1 MDIQDRKR
9 GFLLNET
16 GHLSSIGPSD
26 RNGVALILVIG
37 LLALMVVMGVT
48 FSIFMRTE
56 RVAAGNFRNDVVARQ
71 LLHVALN
78 RAIAAIDSDLGG
90 KPYPVWTCLESG
102 PVGGVVVRGVTSA
115 PALDW
120 IPRAALGSNTNPQPR
135 WIEDLGT
142 GLPNMI
148 EARVGYLVVNCSGL
162 LDVNNSGPGLPGVS
176 RGVGT
181 NVNEIQLSACPEVAD
196 AVILVSNRF
205 YETIQ
210 ELNTQQVGQA
220 SGALSQPV
228 ANFVSF
234 SSFPTGY
241 VGGTNIT
248 LYDLSGDETALMAR
262 RASILSGLRAS
273 GIEAGQEDF
282 VFSNLLDYVDADNVP
297 LDLGTACTESV
308 PMFNEIVVSN
318 AIVFRANGTF
328 DIRYRIFAEWFYPF
342 VKPSTNTYWIEY
354 NVNFERVGSTPPAF
368 PIPADRI
375 GVVLDSLCVTGT
387 VSALSPPG
395 QQWLSCTLN
404 NANYSAFTGAQV
416 IVRAKISLKMRV
428 NDASGPVVDA
438 APYPSTATLDF
449 ILSNGVPLVASAL
462 TTSVVRNAEVI
473 DPRFNWDSSQW
484 FQRSNF
490 NTLYATNARTLLYLQ
505 SRDTDGYA
513 DMYVADRPLKTV
525 SELTYLLRGGKMS
538 GTQPWPLELDYW
550 NTIRLHDSSSAV
562 NPYRPVDRILDNFFI
577 PTEGYGK
584 GFVNP
589 NSGMTSVLTA
599 VFKDMPVS
607 DFPDGPGFTL
617 NADAA
622 AGLAAFWEN
631 TNQNPWR
638 CNFTN
643 LSDIGRA
650 TNVFGAAPLAGL
662 SPFQRESIFRNT
674 AGLFNTRQQYFMI
687 LLFSQ
692 ATKTVP
698 QLTEKSVVAGARGI
712 AEVWRDPLPNA
723 EGVHPYTVRM
733 FRVLNNE

>member
-16 GHLSSIGPSD
+16 GRLSSVGLSD
-26 RNGVALILVIG
+26 RRGVALILVIG

-78 RAIAAIDSDLGG
+78 RAITAIESDLGG
-90 KPYPVWTCLESG
+90 KPYPAWACLESG
-102 PVGGVVVRGVTSA
+102 PVGGVVVRGVTNA

-135 WIEDLGT
+135 WIENLGT

-181 NVNEIQLSACPEVAD
+181 NVNEIQLSACPDVGNASLLVAD
-196 AVILVSNRF
+196 RP
-205 YETIQ
+205 YETVQ
-210 ELNTQQVGQA
+210 ELGVVGQD
-220 SGALSQPV
+220 SGALVQPV

-241 VGGTNIT
+241 VGGTNLT
-248 LYDLSGDETALMAR
+248 LVDLSGDETALMDPVR
-262 RASILSGLRAS
+262 KESIINGLVAS
-273 GIEAGQEDF
+273 GIEASQAGF
-282 VFSNLLDYVDADNVP
+282 VYTNLLDYVDADPVP
-297 LDLGTACTESV
+297 RDLGTACTESV
-308 PMFNEIVVSN
+308 PMLNEIAVSN
-318 AIVFRANGTF
+318 SYQFTASTNVT
-328 DIRYRIFAEWFYPF
+328 IRSRLFIEWFYPF
-342 VKPSTNTYWIEY
+342 VKPSTNSFFVEY
-354 NVNFERVGSTPPAF
+354 NVSFERVLSTPPTF
-368 PIPADRI
+368 PIPGDRS
-375 GVVLDSLCVTGT
+375 GVLDSGYT
-387 VSALSPPG
+387 VGGSSLTLSINLLGPG
-395 QQWLSCTLN
+395 SN
-404 NANYSAFTGAQV
+404 FNYAAFMGAQV
-416 IVRAKISLKMRV
+416 TLRAKVGLTVHADS
-428 NDASGPVVDA
+428 ATGPVVDA
-438 APYPSTATLDF
+438 SPYPTNMTIGLLLPTVTIPATP
-449 ILSNGVPLVASAL
+449 IML
-462 TTSVVRNAEVI
+462 TTSVVRDAEAT
-473 DPRFNWDSSQW
+473 DPRFNWSAQQW
-484 FQRSNF
+484 VFQNNRT
-490 NTLYATNARTLLYLQ
+490 TLEATNSTTLTNLLY
-505 SRDTDGYA
+505 RDTDGYA
-513 DMYVADRPLKTV
+513 DMFVADRPLKTV
-525 SELTYLLRGGKMS
+525 SELTYLLRGGK
-538 GTQPWPLELDYW
+538 PLRFDTPLDQW
-550 NTIRLHDSSSAV
+550 NTIRLHASSSAIE
-562 NPYRPVDRILDNFFI
+562 PYRPVDRVLDNFFI

-607 DFPDGPGFTL
+607 DYPDGPGFTL

-622 AGLAAFWEN
+622 AGLAAYWAN
-631 TNQNPWR
+631 TNLNPWR

-643 LSDIGRA
+643 LSDIGCA
-650 TNVFGAAPLAGL
+650 TNVFGEAPLAGL

-723 EGVHPYTVRM
+723 EGVRPYTVRM